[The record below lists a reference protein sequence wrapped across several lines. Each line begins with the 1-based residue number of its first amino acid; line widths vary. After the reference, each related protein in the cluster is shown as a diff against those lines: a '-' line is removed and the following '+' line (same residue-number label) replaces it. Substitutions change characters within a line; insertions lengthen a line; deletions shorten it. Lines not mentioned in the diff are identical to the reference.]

1 MLLDQPTR
9 TRRRWRLALALTALL
24 LLTLLVVL
32 QVVAAKVGVRGPAA
46 SLVDGYLRQ
55 DPGAPAFYC
64 ALVLTLVLS
73 PPRVRWPTLAVAVTI
88 DVVLGVARLIADG
101 TVHSVG
107 NGAIIALTG
116 LTVWALR
123 RVRGSRRA
131 DMVLGLVCGWAFL
144 AATTVG
150 QVWLQITARSRPA
163 VLDAYVATADHA
175 LGNPSWRV
183 GELFAL
189 IGTPGRAPFLI
200 VYAMLPVAAVLVA
213 AVQLRH
219 GWVRHNV
226 VLTFIAVGVLG
237 PMIYLLFPV
246 VGPTYAFGSA
256 GWPFAVTTGWPW
268 QLPSFGAPRAV
279 SFDTMTPRNCVP
291 SLHTAW
297 AVVLFLH
304 TRSMAP
310 WLRRLGAVWLVV
322 TLLATLGFGY
332 HYGFDLVVG
341 AIFGVTVE
349 AAVRSATNGW
359 RRDRTAL
366 LAWGSL
372 VFAAL
377 LGVIRYRAE
386 VLAAHPVIGAAVVL
400 AVLGS
405 VCWGAGRVLGEP
417 VTQHAGALPAAS
429 DSRGS

>member
-1 MLLDQPTR
+1 MLL
-9 TRRRWRLALALTALL
+9 LA
-24 LLTLLVVL
+24 LLVVL
-32 QVVAAKVGVRGPAA
+32 QVVAAKVGVRGPVA

-73 PPRVRWPTLAVAVTI
+73 PPRVRWPTLAVAVSI
-88 DVVLGVARLIADG
+88 DVVLGVTRLIADG

-107 NGAIIALTG
+107 NGAIFALTG
-116 LTVWALR
+116 LTLWSLW

-131 DMVLGLVCGWAFL
+131 DMLRGLACGWAFL

-163 VLDAYVATADHA
+163 VLDAYVAMADHA

-189 IGTPGRAPFLI
+189 IGTPGRAPFMV
-200 VYAMLPVAAVLVA
+200 VYAMLPVAAVVVA

-246 VGPTYAFGSA
+246 VGPMYAFGSA
-256 GWPFAVTTGWPW
+256 GWPYAVTTGWPW
-268 QLPSFGAPRAV
+268 QVPSFGAPSAV
-279 SFDTMTPRNCVP
+279 PFDSMTPRNCVP

-304 TRSMAP
+304 TRTMAP
-310 WLRRLGAVWLVV
+310 WLRLFGAAWLVV

-341 AIFGVTVE
+341 AVFGVTVE
-349 AAVRSATNGW
+349 AAVRSVTSGW
-359 RRDRTAL
+359 RRDRIAL
-366 LAWGSL
+366 IAWGSL
-372 VFAAL
+372 VFTVL
-377 LGVIRYRAE
+377 LAVVRYRAE
-386 VLAAHPVIGAAVVL
+386 VLAEYPVIGAVAVL
-400 AVLGS
+400 AALGS
-405 VCWGAGRVLGEP
+405 VCWGAGAVLGESRRRLDAVGDP
-417 VTQHAGALPAAS
+417 AVEDTMMGA
-429 DSRGS
+429 